1 MTRGELRP
9 STMRTTARRDGVRQA
24 AATRRPRA
32 RRLGWTLVELL
43 VVVAILGVLLGMV
56 LPAVQGAREA
66 GRRTQCL
73 NHLRQLGLALHAYH
87 AAQGTFPVG
96 CVQFRVHASQTS
108 RRQLAW
114 SALLLPYLEERAL
127 YERLDLLAPYD
138 AAANAPAAATVLP
151 VYLCPSTPRA
161 SGREGARGASDY
173 GGIFGERI
181 SSPNKPPKGVLLNEV
196 SISLRRITD
205 GASQTLIVGECADF
219 PDGQWING
227 RNLFDQA
234 FAIQRAP
241 PFENDLRSF
250 HPGGVQAAWADGSA
264 RFLPETT
271 ALRVLAAL
279 CSRAGGEVTTLS
291 D

>member
-1 MTRGELRP
+1 MTLKEPGLAAVRRGSRRGPGPARP
-9 STMRTTARRDGVRQA
+9 TGG
-24 AATRRPRA
+24 RPWA
-32 RRLGWTLVELL
+32 GWTLVELL
-43 VVVAILGVLLGMV
+43 VAIAILGGLIGLL
-56 LPAVQGAREA
+56 LPAVQAAREA

-96 CVQFRVHASQTS
+96 CVQFRALASQTT

-114 SALLLPYLEERAL
+114 SALLLPYLEERAV

-138 AAANAPAAATVLP
+138 AAVNAPAAATVLP

-161 SGREGARGASDY
+161 GGLEGGRGATDY

-181 SSPNKPPKGVLLNEV
+181 SGPNKPPKGVLINEV
-196 SISLRRITD
+196 AIPLRRITD

-234 FAIQRAP
+234 FAIHRAP
-241 PFENDLRSF
+241 PFENDLRSH
-250 HPGGVQAAWADGSA
+250 HPRGVQAAWADGSA
-264 RFLPETT
+264 RYLADTT
-271 ALRVLAAL
+271 ALGVLAAL
-279 CSRAGGEVTTLS
+279 CTRAGGEVAPQT